1 LPDSN
6 FLIEFIGKMLTHSS
20 TVDAY
25 KLYREIIKRVQI
37 NKHNLSLMKDT
48 NVLYANEQEEI
59 DKSDQSD
66 SIIQKSSSLSNSK
79 VSARKTILTMQ
90 DTRNSLRP
98 SNRLRPSVME
108 SLKVK

>member
-1 LPDSN
+1 
-6 FLIEFIGKMLTHSS
+6 MLTHSS

-37 NKHNLSLMKDT
+37 NKLNLSMMKET

-59 DKSDQSD
+59 AKSDQSD
-66 SIIQKSSSLSNSK
+66 SIIQKSNSLSNSR

-90 DTRNSLRP
+90 DARNS
-98 SNRLRPSVME
+98 
-108 SLKVK
+108 